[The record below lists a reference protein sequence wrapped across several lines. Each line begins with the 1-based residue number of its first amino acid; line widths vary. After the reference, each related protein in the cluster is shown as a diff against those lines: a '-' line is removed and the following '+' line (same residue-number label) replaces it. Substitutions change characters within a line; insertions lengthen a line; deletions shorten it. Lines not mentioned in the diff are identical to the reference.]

1 MIDVEGHCGLV
12 EVQPRVACQCDF
24 VIMIEVMTSPLWN
37 AGRYVNRQQQRRTDV
52 RSFHCPSGTIQTVL
66 LADCLSSALVE
77 YLLHNI
83 LVH

>member
-24 VIMIEVMTSPLWN
+24 VIQVMSSPLWN
-37 AGRYVNRQQQRRTDV
+37 AGRYVNKKQQQRRADV
-52 RSFHCPSGTIQTVL
+52 RSFHCPSGTIQTIL
-66 LADCLSSALVE
+66 LADCLSSAPAE
-77 YLLHNI
+77 YLLYNT